1 MTYMLIKEYVLD
13 LQQKLPSLH
22 NIVLSHPD
30 FMVAANDNHAIVRSP
45 HGIQLTKNL
54 ILTLNE
60 PIDTYIIFRDLQQTF
75 ALFAVDSHTVLICYS
90 DTTLRLGMLISDLIM
105 SAREIR
111 ALLVNSASE

>member
-1 MTYMLIKEYVLD
+1 MTYPLIKEYVFD

-30 FMVAANDNHAIVRSP
+30 FMAAANDNHAIVRLP
-45 HGIQLTKNL
+45 HGIQITKNL

-75 ALFAVDSHTVLICYS
+75 ALFAVNSKTVLICYS
-90 DTTLRLGMLISDLIM
+90 DTSLRLGMLISDLIM

-111 ALLVNSASE
+111 DLLTNGTSE